1 MGRRRRP
8 KALGSENARG
18 CASVPNFMGTRE
30 VELFKSTERS
40 AGVRACWALKAELR
54 REEPSGAGMAC
65 GGRKTQS
72 SRLRAREIDGSVV
85 KSTY

>member
-1 MGRRRRP
+1 MGRRRRTE
-8 KALGSENARG
+8 ALGSENARG
-18 CASVPNFMGTRE
+18 CASVPNFMGTE
-30 VELFKSTERS
+30 EELFKSTERS
-40 AGVRACWALKAELR
+40 ARVRACWALKAELR

-65 GGRKTQS
+65 GSRKTQS